1 MRRIDLK
8 DILQRTVSDGYGDL
22 VTRRTGQA
30 VRQAIELALAQDAD
44 GQLAAI
50 DFGTVRCLDLS
61 CADEI
66 VGRLLREQGAVRS
79 FVLLN
84 VTAAHRDAIQFVLER
99 HCLAVVVQDA
109 GGSLDV
115 VGQIPEAARRVF
127 SLLAQNGTAGPDDVA
142 RRLDLSPD
150 AARAALE
157 ELLERRLVVANA
169 GTYSAPAPDRS
180 RPGPAV

>member
-1 MRRIDLK
+1 MQRLDLR
-8 DILQRTVSDGYGDL
+8 DILRRAVSDGYGDL

-30 VRQAIELALAQDAD
+30 VRQAIEQHLATNGD
-44 GQLAAI
+44 GQAAVI

-66 VGRLLREQGAVRS
+66 VGRLLREQGATRS

-84 VTAAHRDAIQFVLER
+84 VTAAHREALEFVLER
-99 HCLAVVVQDA
+99 DHLAVVVRDA
-109 GGSLDV
+109 GGAMDV
-115 VGQIPEAARRVF
+115 VGALPEAARRVF
-127 SLLAQNGTAGPDDVA
+127 SAVAEAGTTDAEDVA

-157 ELLERRLVVANA
+157 DLVERRLVVANG
-169 GTYSAPAPDRS
+169 GTYGPPAI
-180 RPGPAV
+180 

>member
-8 DILQRTVSDGYGDL
+8 DILQRTVSDEYGDL

-30 VRQAIELALAQDAD
+30 VRQAIERDLAQDGD
-44 GQLAAI
+44 GQAAAI

-84 VTAAHRDAIQFVLER
+84 VTAAHREALEFVLER
-99 HCLAVVVQDA
+99 HRLAVVVQDA
-109 GGSLDV
+109 GGALDV
-115 VGQIPEAARRVF
+115 VGALPEASRRVF
-127 SLLAQNGTAGPDDVA
+127 GALAQAGTAAPEDVA

-157 ELLERRLVVANA
+157 DLLERRLVVANQ
-169 GTYSAPAPDRS
+169 GTYGPPVPDRAG
-180 RPGPAV
+180 PGPAL